1 MKQYLTYLAAATVF
15 AASADTIPVTVADF
29 AGPYPIP
36 APYSVDS
43 VDVNNKP
50 FSLASMLE
58 APVGR
63 ATMKQ
68 GRRLEISTL
77 PSSDAPALGI
87 ISFNISNT
95 SYIEP
100 GITVNGLGKN
110 TIFVDGKKSD
120 GKCAFTPGTHRVD
133 IKYLLPE
140 HASDSATVSIVTDNP
155 SALQI
160 GDGKRLYTL
169 TDVLHGRRI
178 SGVSVSPGL
187 PGGKTTWE
195 WVVSTIDGQAI
206 ARSNESIAWMPSGS
220 RYFRTAARPDGR
232 AIEVTDATTGTT
244 SLFAENIPDG
254 VFTISPDEELSSSQ
268 RKSPV
273 RKKTRVCTVLSSRK
287 TDSPAGATAHRS
299 TSTTLPQA

>member
-87 ISFNISNT
+87 ISFLSLIHIS
-95 SYIEP
+95 EP
-100 GITVNGLGKN
+100 T
-110 TIFVDGKKSD
+110 
-120 GKCAFTPGTHRVD
+120 
-133 IKYLLPE
+133 
-140 HASDSATVSIVTDNP
+140 
-155 SALQI
+155 
-160 GDGKRLYTL
+160 
-169 TDVLHGRRI
+169 RR
-178 SGVSVSPGL
+178 
-187 PGGKTTWE
+187 
-195 WVVSTIDGQAI
+195 
-206 ARSNESIAWMPSGS
+206 
-220 RYFRTAARPDGR
+220 
-232 AIEVTDATTGTT
+232 
-244 SLFAENIPDG
+244 
-254 VFTISPDEELSSSQ
+254 
-268 RKSPV
+268 
-273 RKKTRVCTVLSSRK
+273 
-287 TDSPAGATAHRS
+287 
-299 TSTTLPQA
+299 